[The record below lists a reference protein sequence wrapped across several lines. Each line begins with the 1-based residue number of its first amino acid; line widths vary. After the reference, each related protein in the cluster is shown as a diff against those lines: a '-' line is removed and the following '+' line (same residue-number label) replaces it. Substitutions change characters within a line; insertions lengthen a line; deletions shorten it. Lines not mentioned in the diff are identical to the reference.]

1 MHSHGCILPPFRL
14 SSTLMKSS
22 PYKVSVILLAGGQGS
37 RMQSQT
43 PKQFLNLQG
52 KPVALH
58 SFEQFSSCPHV
69 IEIIVVCEPQFH
81 SLFPRFTLPEVR
93 FALPGNRRQ
102 DSVYNGFLTIS
113 SQPDLICVHDS
124 ARPFLSKDSLEQL
137 LEEAR
142 RYGAAALA
150 VPAKNTIKETD
161 PNQFIQRTLDR
172 SKLWEMHTPQVA
184 TPALLK
190 KGFDIA
196 LEYNLDVTDDASL
209 VELTG
214 HPVKLVKDSYQNF
227 KITTPED
234 WQVALH
240 TRFPL

>member
-1 MHSHGCILPPFRL
+1 M
-14 SSTLMKSS
+14 
-22 PYKVSVILLAGGQGS
+22 V
-37 RMQSQT
+37 
-43 PKQFLNLQG
+43 
-52 KPVALH
+52 
-58 SFEQFSSCPHV
+58 
-69 IEIIVVCEPQFH
+69 EIIVVCEPQYQ
-81 SLFPRFTLPEVR
+81 SLFPPFTLPEVH
-93 FALPGNRRQ
+93 FALPGKRRQ
-102 DSVYNGFLTIS
+102 DSVYNGFLKTS
-113 SQPDLICVHDS
+113 PDSDLICIHDS
-124 ARPFLSKDSLEQL
+124 ARPFLSKDNLDQL

-172 SKLWEMHTPQVA
+172 AKLWEMHTPQVA
-184 TPALLK
+184 TPALIR

-196 LEYNLDVTDDASL
+196 LEYNLDVSDDASL

-234 WQVALH
+234 WQIALH
-240 TRFPL
+240 SPFPS